1 MRKSQLPYL
10 VSAGLL
16 LVAGATAADDL
27 RKGIER
33 QAAEISGC
41 SRSEPCLIEISE
53 RDQGYSVGVLKIVA
67 IDEGG
72 IARAL
77 PSKTYIMFDSKGRF
91 VKKVGTP

>member
-27 RKGIER
+27 RNGIER
-33 QAAEISGC
+33 QAAEICGC

-53 RDQGYSVGVLKIVA
+53 RDRGYSVEVLKIVA

-72 IARAL
+72 IARVL
-77 PSKTYIMFDSKGRF
+77 PSKTYIMFDSKRGY